1 MRNFLLV
8 GCLFVFG
15 CDASKKVEA
24 FADRACECK
33 DAKCG
38 KAVLDDFVKWA
49 EENKDAKG
57 DQAKAEKEATRM
69 AECIVKSGVEP
80 KDLIEMGERLQK
92 LQ

>member
-8 GCLFVFG
+8 GCLVVFG

-38 KAVLDDFVKWA
+38 KGVLDDFVKWA
-49 EENKDAKG
+49 EDNKDAKG
-57 DQAKAEKEATRM
+57 DQDKAAAEAKRM
-69 AECIVKSGVEP
+69 LECVIKAGVEP
-80 KDLIEMGERLQK
+80 KDVMEIGERLQK